1 MESFYFNYLKRN
13 TPKTI
18 FVLLVVL
25 FCFISN
31 TTLAQVIPTAGETEC
46 FVAGNGGVFVDNGGT
61 VANPTVGSDPPGEYL
76 NCACETLTTL
86 CSPDGS
92 AITVDF
98 TEFSVFATF
107 DNISIY
113 DGDTPLGTLLYANGA
128 GAINA
133 GDQDLAAMIAS
144 NGGTTFT
151 SMTGCLTFAFFA
163 TGVVS
168 DPGWSANVTV
178 ASGATHPG
186 DNLDCGTN
194 LSCLAPPNI
203 TVDNITNSDADINW
217 GVIDSADAY
226 IIEYGIAGFALGT
239 GTTMTTTNTTLP
251 LTGLMQNTTYEF
263 YIQSDCG
270 NGEFS
275 NNAGPFTFTTLLS
288 CPAPINI
295 MITDIGSSFAE
306 ISWDASFAA
315 VSYNVEYGLAGF
327 LPGTGTVVN
336 TTNLSTIITG
346 LTQNTAYDFYVNS
359 DCGNELSNNAILSTF
374 TTLLSCPAPI
384 NIMTTDV
391 GPTFIDISWDASFA
405 AVSYNIEYGLAGFLL
420 GTGTVINTTN
430 LSATITG
437 LTQNTAYH
445 FYVHSDCGN
454 ELSNNAVVNAVS
466 TTFNNPCDY
475 TLELFD
481 SFGDGWNGSILSVT
495 VGSITTDYTF
505 TTGNTATFTVN
516 AGSNLPLTFTY
527 TAGAFQNEVSYN
539 ILDPL
544 GNIIFSDGPNP
555 TVGIVLE
562 TFACPTCPGATNL
575 IADNIFGLSADVSWD
590 DSDSSGV
597 YQVEY
602 GSTGFLPG
610 TGTILSSNDP
620 FASLTGLDE
629 NTDYDFYV
637 IYFCDNGDTSALA
650 GPSTFTTIALND
662 VGIISINSPISGC
675 GLTSAETISV
685 TMENF
690 GANPQSLVPFRYS
703 VNGVEAP
710 VTIPLDG
717 FFTNVIGNDSLVT
730 LEFETTFDFSQPGE
744 YIIAAWTE
752 MDPDSDISNDTAIF
766 TVNNI
771 PIIADFPY
779 AQNFEDDNGGWTVS
793 DDSQNSSWAFGQ
805 PIGTEIPNAASGIN
819 AWVTNLSGNYNNSE
833 LSYIV
838 SNCFDF
844 STLTSDPT
852 ISFSINFDTE
862 TNFDGGWL
870 ESSIDGGITW
880 SKVGSIGTGVNWYN
894 ITNTTSAQL
903 GEVWAGN
910 SGGWI
915 VAKNV
920 LTGTAGES
928 NILLRFGFGSDAS
941 VNGFEGIGI
950 DNISIFTPVA
960 NDLSGQNVMN
970 GNTLECGDPND
981 LVTISILNN
990 GTATQSNFDVGYKIN
1005 NGLEVIETT
1014 ALTLAPDEVGTYTFT
1029 TPFNSTLPGT
1039 YTITSWS
1046 NLNGELNISNDT
1058 TVFEFA
1064 TFQVLPFREDFEV
1077 ATLPNDWTSDEFN
1090 PVSNLHGN
1098 MSYVAFDNLFSFDT
1112 SFELTS
1118 PPIGPISAGDSLYF
1132 DYRYVDFTGG
1142 GNVATT
1148 IGVGDMLELQVS
1160 LDCGVTYNTINTID
1174 QSNHVTSNNLATVT
1188 VDISSFIGE
1197 SVKFRFL
1204 ATWGTGDYYIDIDN
1218 INIFQCTSLDLT
1230 TDSTMESIPDA
1241 GDGVATVTPTTSLG
1255 PYTYSWNDP
1264 NNSTTAT
1271 VNGLSAGTYTVVVTD
1286 AFGCEDMIDV
1296 IVGLGVNTI
1305 EVDEIQ
1311 NVNLYPNP
1319 TADMATLDMTFSKSV
1334 DVHIHIINTVGQ
1346 ILFETSAVNTTEE
1359 KIELDLNDYPSGMY
1373 FIRIQADNQTV
1384 IKKLMKNQ
1392 D

>member
-1 MESFYFNYLKRN
+1 MESFYFDYLKRN

-31 TTLAQVIPTAGETEC
+31 TTLAQIIPIAGETEC

-61 VANPTVGSDPPGEYL
+61 VDNPTVGSNPAGEYL
-76 NCACETLTTL
+76 NCACETVTTL

-107 DNISIY
+107 DFITIY
-113 DGDTPLGTLLYANGA
+113 DGDTPLGTVLYGNGA
-128 GAINA
+128 GALNA
-133 GDQDLAAMIAS
+133 GDQDLADMFAS

-151 SMTGCLTFAFFA
+151 GTTGCLTFAFFA

-194 LSCLAPPNI
+194 LNCLAPPNI
-203 TVDNITNSDADINW
+203 TIDNITNATADINW

-226 IIEYGIAGFALGT
+226 IIEYGIAGFVLGT

-288 CPAPINI
+288 CPAPTNV
-295 MITDIGSSFAE
+295 MITD
-306 ISWDASFAA
+306 
-315 VSYNVEYGLAGF
+315 
-327 LPGTGTVVN
+327 
-336 TTNLSTIITG
+336 
-346 LTQNTAYDFYVNS
+346 VNS
-359 DCGNELSNNAILSTF
+359 TF
-374 TTLLSCPAPI
+374 
-384 NIMTTDV
+384 V
-391 GPTFIDISWDASFA
+391 DISWDASFA

-454 ELSNNAVVNAVS
+454 ELSNNAVVNAFS
-466 TTFNNPCDY
+466 TTFDNPCDY

-481 SFGDGWNGSILSVT
+481 SFGDGWNGSVLSVT

-505 TTGNTATFTVN
+505 TTGNAATFTVN

-539 ILDPL
+539 ILDPS

-555 TVGIVLE
+555 AVGVVLE

-575 IADNIFGLSADVSWD
+575 MADNVFGLSADVSWN

-602 GSTGFLPG
+602 GPTGFLPG

-620 FASLTGLDE
+620 FTSLTGLDE

-662 VGIISINSPISGC
+662 VGIISINSPLSGC
-675 GLTSAETISV
+675 GLTSAETVSV

-744 YIIAAWTE
+744 YVIAAWTE
-752 MDPDSDISNDTAIF
+752 MDPDSDISNDTAFF
-766 TVNNI
+766 TINNI
-771 PIIADFPY
+771 PIIGTFPY
-779 AQNFEDDNGGWTVS
+779 DQNFEDDNGGWSVS
-793 DDSQNSSWAFGQ
+793 DDGVNSSWAFGE
-805 PIGTEIPNAASGIN
+805 PAGADIPDAASGIN

-844 STLTSDPT
+844 STLTNDPT

-862 TNFDGGWL
+862 TSFDGGWL
-870 ESSIDGGITW
+870 ESSIDGGNTW

-910 SGGWI
+910 SGGWVI
-915 VAKNV
+915 AKNV

-928 NILLRFGFGSDAS
+928 DVLLRFGFGSDPS
-941 VNGFEGIGI
+941 VNGFDGIGI
-950 DNISIFTPVA
+950 DDIAIFTPVA
-960 NDLSGQNVMN
+960 NDLAAQNVVN
-970 GNTLECGDPND
+970 GNLLECGDPND
-981 LVTISILNN
+981 LVTITILNN

-1029 TPFNSTLPGT
+1029 TPFNSTAGGT

-1046 NLNGELNISNDT
+1046 NLTGELNISNDT
-1058 TVFEFA
+1058 TDYQFA
-1064 TFQVLPFREDFEV
+1064 TFQELPFREDFEG
-1077 ATLPNDWTSDEFN
+1077 ATLPNGWTSDEFN

-1098 MSYVAFDNLFSFDT
+1098 ISYVAFDNIYSFDT
-1112 SFELTS
+1112 NFELAS
-1118 PPIGPISAGDSLYF
+1118 PPIGPISTGDSLYF

-1148 IGVGDMLELQVS
+1148 LGAGDMLEVQVS
-1160 LDCGVTYNTINTID
+1160 LDCGVTYNTIHTID
-1174 QSNHVTSNNLATVT
+1174 QSNHITSNDLATVT
-1188 VDISSFIGE
+1188 VDISSLVGE
-1197 SVKFRFL
+1197 SVKFRFF
-1204 ATWGTGDYYIDIDN
+1204 ATWGTGDYYLDIDN

-1241 GDGVATVTPTTSLG
+1241 GDGVASVTPTASLG

-1271 VNGLSAGTYTVVVTD
+1271 VNGLSAGIYTVVVTD
-1286 AFGCEDMIDV
+1286 AFGCVDMIDV
-1296 IVGLGVNTI
+1296 TVDVGVNTI
-1305 EVDEIQ
+1305 EIDEIQ

-1334 DVHIHIINTVGQ
+1334 DVNVHIINTVGQ
-1346 ILFETSAVNTTEE
+1346 VLFETSVSKTTEE
-1359 KIELDLNDYPSGMY
+1359 KMELDLKAYPSGMY